1 MTLTKTETNT
11 LPKSLR
17 ILNKYNFT
25 DEVTVTAQSMPSD
38 FFIRLNTL
46 PGDLLVPGLVFF
58 AVRDVNAEVLHIGN
72 TISGPPAVTGILDR
86 DRLTSPKKKTIDDI
100 AALPRTLDI
109 HRTDDA
115 NLTELEIVHEQRPGA
130 KLVGSTIART
140 IDATKYEIVNVQG
153 HDHRRGVSVY
163 LQDPTKSSDR
173 DTDKERKTLADLLT
187 Q

>member
-1 MTLTKTETNT
+1 MAPTETDTNT

-17 ILNKYNFT
+17 ILSKYNFT

-46 PGDLLVPGLVFF
+46 PGDLLVPGLIFF
-58 AVRDVNAEVLHIGN
+58 AIRDTNSEILNIGN
-72 TISGPPAVTGILDR
+72 TISGPPAVTGIIDR

-115 NLTELEIVHEQRPGA
+115 NLTELEVVHEQRPGT

-140 IDATKYEIVNVQG
+140 IDATEYEIVNVQT
-153 HDHRRGVSVY
+153 HDHRRGVSIY
-163 LQDPTKSSDR
+163 LHDPTHSSDH
-173 DTDKERKTLADLLT
+173 DINEERKTLADLLT
-187 Q
+187 R